1 MYTTVARVVLIQRVT
16 PQGEGL
22 LLKMPV
28 ILLSVG
34 LANTTKKNH
43 YYPCEVTISDLTLEE
58 CEPDITL
65 RFFTCE

>member
-22 LLKMPV
+22 LLKTPL

-43 YYPCEVTISDLTLEE
+43 YYPCEVTISDLEE
-58 CEPDITL
+58 SEPDITL